1 MVNVIVILILL
12 LIAVF
17 AVRGTIRHMKGE
29 SPCCGGGA
37 SEVKEEPS
45 NLEGPVIGEKIMQI
59 SGMTCEHCVNR
70 VMHALNKIDGVS
82 ANVSLKGKRAVIS
95 YDREVDE
102 KVLKK
107 AVEDAGYTV
116 NSIS

>member
-1 MVNVIVILILL
+1 
-12 LIAVF
+12 
-17 AVRGTIRHMKGE
+17 
-29 SPCCGGGA
+29 
-37 SEVKEEPS
+37 
-45 NLEGPVIGEKIMQI
+45 
-59 SGMTCEHCVNR
+59 MTCEHCVNC

-107 AVEDAGYTV
+107 GSRRCRLYGKFYF
-116 NSIS
+116 IGQHF

>member
-1 MVNVIVILILL
+1 
-12 LIAVF
+12 
-17 AVRGTIRHMKGE
+17 
-29 SPCCGGGA
+29 
-37 SEVKEEPS
+37 
-45 NLEGPVIGEKIMQI
+45 
-59 SGMTCEHCVNR
+59 
-70 VMHALNKIDGVS
+70 MHALNKIDGVS